1 MEILQKRGNYSAKS
15 ILKPIVPLV
24 SRKNAVILVF
34 SVKNALK
41 RGSILSCFLVILKE
55 INLMAF
61 TKEKGKISMSDRCT
75 LRGLTTVS
83 FYAAD
88 LAAARKWYAELLGL
102 DPYFEVPGY
111 IEFRLGDYQHELGVI
126 DSRYAPAGEAHSP
139 AGAVVYWHVD
149 DVRATLEK
157 LLSLGAKEH
166 QALTDRGE
174 GFVTASVV
182 DPFGNILGIMYN
194 RHYLQVLDSARKV

>member
-1 MEILQKRGNYSAKS
+1 
-15 ILKPIVPLV
+15 
-24 SRKNAVILVF
+24 
-34 SVKNALK
+34 
-41 RGSILSCFLVILKE
+41 
-55 INLMAF
+55 
-61 TKEKGKISMSDRCT
+61 MSGIQT

-88 LAAARKWYAELLGL
+88 LAAAKKWHAELLGL

-111 IEFRLGDYQHELGVI
+111 TEFRLGDYQHELGVI
-126 DSRYAPAGEAHSP
+126 DSRYAPAGSAPGP

-166 QALTDRGE
+166 QTLTDRGE

-194 RHYLQVLDSARKV
+194 AHYLEVLSSTKKA